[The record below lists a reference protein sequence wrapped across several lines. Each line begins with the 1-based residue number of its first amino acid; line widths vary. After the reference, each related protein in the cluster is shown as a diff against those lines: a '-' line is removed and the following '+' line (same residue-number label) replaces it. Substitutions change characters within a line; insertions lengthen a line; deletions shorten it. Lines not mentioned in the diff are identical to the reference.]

1 MIDIKKEALNFI
13 LGEQHCECLRTGF
26 AVKFQKS
33 VARIKH
39 VANTNLI
46 WDGVFSDYG
55 LSLHGMQ
62 GQLS

>member
-13 LGEQHCECLRTGF
+13 LGEQHCECLRTDI